1 MYIFVTAI
9 SSIILSQ
16 LKLIKLLSQLGIEL
30 IKADGAPFEYANEF
44 GVQRLCI
51 AMVDDALLTL
61 GLTDCHMKSHLEISI
76 CMMKPGIMLVTV
88 LSDAVYQQLLS
99 LLRVVLHEDF
109 NIKETTFKWASDP
122 EEKEFNFKATY

>member
-61 GLTDCHMKSHLEISI
+61 GLTDCYMKSHLEISI
-76 CMMKPGIMLVTV
+76 CMMKPGIMLVTQFCQMPCIN
-88 LSDAVYQQLLS
+88 SFCRS
-99 LLRVVLHEDF
+99 CG
-109 NIKETTFKWASDP
+109 
-122 EEKEFNFKATY
+122 